1 MTLMTSQK
9 LGKNMKIQWHEWHH
23 EVCSDYPHEIRDD
36 GREFTF
42 NGREF
47 TFNELG
53 KILEEVSNCVRLINF
68 EGRGIKDSYDD
79 VRQKFN
85 AVSEILAKL
94 GDRDEET

>member
-1 MTLMTSQK
+1 MKTKNDEEISIDEVNDKGFTL
-9 LGKNMKIQWHEWHH
+9 
-23 EVCSDYPHEIRDD
+23 DD
-36 GREFTF
+36 
-42 NGREF
+42 GREF

-68 EGRGIKDSYDD
+68 EGRGIKGSYDD

-94 GDRDEET
+94 GDRDEETTQAK

>member
-1 MTLMTSQK
+1 MKTKNDEEISIDEVNDKGFTL
-9 LGKNMKIQWHEWHH
+9 
-23 EVCSDYPHEIRDD
+23 DD
-36 GREFTF
+36 
-42 NGREF
+42 GREF

-68 EGRGIKDSYDD
+68 EGRGIKGSYDD